1 MTSQQHQ
8 EDLPAVCLLTDREL
22 STAILQAERLSYL
35 PAGMCPAGAATALLM
50 VTIAPQNTFP
60 VSACQGDD
68 CYNNAAAWC
77 IFSAMEP
84 TYLHRLEG
92 GGRVLLANVIG
103 QVGMLVIAQ
112 LVNNLDPCEGYPQR
126 WL

>member
-1 MTSQQHQ
+1 MGHVT
-8 EDLPAVCLLTDREL
+8 CL
-22 STAILQAERLSYL
+22 AACAYL
-35 PAGMCPAGAATALLM
+35 AGAATALLL

-60 VSACQGDD
+60 VYDCQGDN

-77 IFSAMEP
+77 IFSSMET

-92 GGRVLLANVIG
+92 GGRVLLANLVG
-103 QVGMLVIAQ
+103 QVGMLVVAQ
-112 LVNNLDPCEGYPQR
+112 LVNNLDPFEGYPQR